1 MVKSAF
7 SQESPGVGVAFL
19 RNRLTS
25 ILPETPWTVVLLSW
39 RPVWVRG
46 ISFLDRI
53 VYILCEFIELAVER
67 SDELAIQEL

>member
-1 MVKSAF
+1 M
-7 SQESPGVGVAFL
+7 
-19 RNRLTS
+19 
-25 ILPETPWTVVLLSW
+25 VVLLSW